1 MSELLPSPGVPH
13 TPRAYFRWLSGQVG
27 PNGLR
32 PVFILMAVAALERF
46 SNLAVNV
53 LLPNIRDSFH
63 ISNNTAITAATL
75 TTVLPALLSPAAGYV
90 SDRIDRIRYAQI
102 ATLVV
107 GIVAVALGLAP
118 WFWLFVVLLLLSG
131 LGLLVN
137 FPTHNSLITDYY
149 PPEALGTTFTFY
161 LFATTAIGV
170 LAGPVGGGLAQV
182 WGWRSAFIVLG
193 APALV
198 GVWLLGRMRDPGRG
212 ASIGLAIE
220 HEERTSFA
228 EGFRRNKAVRSLR
241 RTWWAAAFFGGG
253 AIYFINLQGVF
264 FKDVYHYG
272 PFARGVVYV
281 LYGIG
286 GLAGTVVGGVLV
298 QR

>member
-1 MSELLPSPGVPH
+1 MRDGWRRL
-13 TPRAYFRWLSGQVG
+13 TQDVG
-27 PNGLR
+27 PTGMT
-32 PVFILMAVAALERF
+32 PVLVLMAVSALERF
-46 SNLAVNV
+46 SAVAVNV

-90 SDRIDRIRYAQI
+90 SDRIDRIRFAQI

-107 GIVAVALGLAP
+107 GVVAVALGLAP
-118 WFWLFVVLLLLSG
+118 WFWLFVILLLLSG

-193 APALV
+193 APALF
-198 GVWLLGRMRDPGRG
+198 GVWLLGRMLDPGRG
-212 ASIGLAIE
+212 ASIGLSLE
-220 HEERTSFA
+220 REERTSFW
-228 EGFRRNKAVRSLR
+228 EG
-241 RTWWAAAFFGGG
+241 
-253 AIYFINLQGVF
+253 
-264 FKDVYHYG
+264 
-272 PFARGVVYV
+272 
-281 LYGIG
+281 
-286 GLAGTVVGGVLV
+286 
-298 QR
+298 